1 MHYRSTMNQIKV
13 TKFLFSFAV
22 LCGFLTACV
31 QAPPAPQPIIQQVV
45 APEPKPAPLA
55 IIPERQ
61 IQTQKITL
69 GNVQRI
75 VKKGASSAEV
85 IDAIGSP
92 NIVTSNRDN
101 TETWV
106 YDKIITESEFAD
118 GNKSGVRVSSSRT
131 MMVVVK
137 FDKTNKVENVQ
148 YRQTSY

>member
-1 MHYRSTMNQIKV
+1 MNQIKV
-13 TKFLFSFAV
+13 VRLLLFPAV
-22 LCGFLTACV
+22 FCVLTTACV

-45 APEPKPAPLA
+45 APEPKQAPLA

-75 VKKGASSAEV
+75 VKKGASSGEV

-106 YDKIITESEFAD
+106 YDKIVTESEFAD

-137 FDKTNKVENVQ
+137 FDSNKLVDTVQ

>member
-1 MHYRSTMNQIKV
+1 MKKVKTAKIFLSTGAIC
-13 TKFLFSFAV
+13 V
-22 LCGFLTACV
+22 LTAACV

-55 IIPERQ
+55 VIPERQ

-92 NIVTSNRDN
+92 NIVTSNKDN

-106 YDKIITESEFAD
+106 YDKIVTESEYAD
-118 GNKSGVRVSSSRT
+118 GDKSGVKVSSSRT
-131 MMVVVK
+131 MMVVIK
-137 FDKTNKVENVQ
+137 FDAKHLVDTVQ